1 MLSSDSKNL
10 THPKSL
16 FDNCGA
22 DILQACALKD
32 AQRHTLQGHFILQM
46 YLVILH
52 CPRVTKRCFLFLER
66 LTLNMSP
73 LVHYLKKKKEEE
85 EEEFIRLFS
94 YLGIDLPYLRS
105 VRMHFISWPV
115 VVLVR

>member
-1 MLSSDSKNL
+1 MF
-10 THPKSL
+10 SL
-16 FDNCGA
+16 FGKTYPEYES
-22 DILQACALKD
+22 L
-32 AQRHTLQGHFILQM
+32 
-46 YLVILH
+46 
-52 CPRVTKRCFLFLER
+52 
-66 LTLNMSP
+66 SP
-73 LVHYLKKKKEEE
+73 LFKKKKKKEEE